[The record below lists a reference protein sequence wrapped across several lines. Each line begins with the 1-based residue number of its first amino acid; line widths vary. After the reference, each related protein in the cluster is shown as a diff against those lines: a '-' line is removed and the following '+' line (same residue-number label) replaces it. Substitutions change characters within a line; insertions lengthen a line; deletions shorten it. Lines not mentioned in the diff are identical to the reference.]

1 MSMVPP
7 PITKPVHADRPTIRV
22 KPHSYQPSKAER
34 DEPINLNATPDQ
46 IALAAVTPVRII
58 EDPDA

>member
-1 MSMVPP
+1 M
-7 PITKPVHADRPTIRV
+7 TKPTMPQPDRPTVRV

-34 DEPINLNATPDQ
+34 EAPIRIKATPDQ
-46 IALAAVTPVRII
+46 IVKAAVTPVNIV

>member
-1 MSMVPP
+1 M
-7 PITKPVHADRPTIRV
+7 TKTPTGRPTIRV

-34 DEPINLNATPDQ
+34 EAPIRINATPDQ
-46 IALAAVTPVRII
+46 IVKAAVTPVNIV